1 MKNGGINRPV
11 SVLEIGDPVYLMNIY
26 GDILDK
32 GNVEGEVNNYVLFK
46 NKKYWKRASDGK
58 HRRRNSYS
66 FFLMS
71 PEEGERYSNPNTNS
85 KSVW

>member
-1 MKNGGINRPV
+1 MMTNGGINRPV
-11 SVLEIGDPVYLMNIY
+11 SVLEIGDPIYLMNIY

-32 GNVEGEVNNYVLFK
+32 GNVEGEINNYVLFK

-66 FFLMS
+66 YFLMH
-71 PEEGERYSNPNTNS
+71 PEEGERYNNPNS
-85 KSVW
+85 KNRLW